1 VQEFGKQNKIH
12 SMNFLVGRCL
22 LFFLGWF
29 LIISCSPDLPPDVEH
44 EYSILPDK
52 VDYNLHVKPV
62 LSDKCFICHGPDQ
75 AKQKAGLRLD
85 VAAAAY
91 SELPESPGKVAIDPG
106 NLHESEFFHRI
117 MSGDPTYQMPSKESH
132 LTLSAKEKAI
142 LIKWIE
148 QGAEYKPHWAF
159 VKPEKPTVPKVKNP
173 SWPLNEIDN
182 FILKK
187 LDEQKLS
194 PATQAEK
201 KLLLRRVSLDITGL
215 PPTLREIDAFVDDQS
230 PRAYEKQVDRLL
242 NSAHY
247 GEKMAVDWLDLARFA
262 DSHGYT
268 VDQTFD
274 MSPYRDWVINAFNS
288 NYPYDKFIQWQLAG
302 DLMPN
307 ANKEM
312 LIASAFN
319 RLHPQNAEGG
329 IIEEEFRVEYVVDRT
344 NTTGT
349 AIMGLP
355 LGCARCHDHK
365 YDPISQKNY
374 YEMFSFFNN
383 VREAG
388 QIAFNDAMPSPTI
401 LLPSEEKE
409 KIIRFIEEKITE
421 REKAVSQTKKVAEP
435 DFERWIQSKSYKN
448 LSNEKIPSKGL
459 QAHYN
464 FDKGSLINMAKPQEA
479 GMMKRGF
486 GGVPGEKAAFIDREN
501 GKSLALN
508 GDEWFDLGK
517 VGVFRKSDLFSISLK
532 VFVPKVLSE
541 GVIFHKCMAERTFN
555 YRGYHFYIRDNK
567 LELSMAH
574 TAPSNA
580 ITKVSKESLPREQW
594 IQFTVTYDGS
604 GKAAGLKLFQDGREL
619 DMETTVDQLQKDILL
634 NFEKEPGLQ
643 IGAWDRGYGLKGGSV
658 DDILVYNRILTEFE
672 IKAMAGLASWTSIA
686 SKEPN
691 QLVEREKGDLKNY
704 YLSSVHPAVLIA
716 QKELQQ
722 RRTELADS
730 MENIQEYMVM
740 QEMPK
745 PRQTYILQRGS
756 YDAPG
761 EKVFPNTPE
770 SILPFPKGLPKN
782 RYGLALW
789 LTSADHPLTS
799 RVAVNRYWQNF
810 FGIGLVKTT
819 EDFGNQGELPSHPE
833 LLDWLAVTF
842 KESGWDVKKLCKLM
856 VMSGTY
862 RQDSKVNPSIREI
875 DPDNRL
881 LSHGASVR
889 LSAEMLRDN
898 VLMASGLLNQKIGG
912 KSVKPYQPAGLWE
925 INNTTYQPDKGV
937 DVYRRSLYVL
947 VKRSVPNPTLGT
959 FDAASRSYCV
969 ARRQNTNTPL
979 QALVT
984 LNDPTYVEAAKV
996 FGEQISRTEEL
1007 TKGITEV
1014 YRKLTGLEPSNKEI
1028 ELLKEFQMKELRRFK
1043 ENANKAK
1050 GWLQVGQYKVDNSLE
1065 PATVAANA
1073 VVASMIMNSDA
1084 TLMKR

>member
-1 VQEFGKQNKIH
+1 MNNTKNQ
-12 SMNFLVGRCL
+12 SMNFLVRRCL
-22 LFFLGWF
+22 FFFIGWF
-29 LIISCSPDLPPDVEH
+29 LIISCSPDLPPEVDM
-44 EYSILPDK
+44 EYSRLPDK
-52 VDYNLHVKPV
+52 LDYNLHVKPV

-85 VAAAAY
+85 MAESAY
-91 SELPESPGKVAIDPG
+91 GELPESPGKVAINPG
-106 NLHESEFFHRI
+106 SLNGSEFFHRI
-117 MSGDPTYQMPSKESH
+117 MSTDPKYQMPSIESH
-132 LTLSAKEKAI
+132 LILSAKEKAI

-148 QGAEYKPHWAF
+148 QGAGYKPHWAF
-159 VKPEKPTVPKVKNP
+159 VKPEKPDVPNVKNP
-173 SWPLNEIDN
+173 DRTLNEIDN

-187 LDEQKLS
+187 LEEQKLN
-194 PATQAEK
+194 PTTQAEK
-201 KLLLRRVSLDITGL
+201 ELLLRRVSLDLTGL
-215 PPTLREIDAFVDDQS
+215 PPTLHEIDAFLKDQS
-230 PRAYEKQVDRLL
+230 PEAYEKQVDRLL
-242 NSAHY
+242 NSPHY

-268 VDQTFD
+268 VDRVLD
-274 MSPYRDWVINAFNS
+274 MSPYRDWVINAFNK
-288 NYPYDKFIQWQLAG
+288 NYAYDKFIQWQLAG

-307 ANKEM
+307 ATKEM
-312 LIASAFN
+312 VMATAFN
-319 RLHPQNAEGG
+319 RIHPQNAEGG
-329 IIEEEFRVEYVVDRT
+329 IIEEEFRVEYVVDRI
-344 NTTGT
+344 NTTGV

-355 LGCARCHDHK
+355 VGCARCHDHK

-401 LLPSEEKE
+401 LLPSAEKE
-409 KIIRFIEEKITE
+409 KIIRFIEEKVSE
-421 REKAVSQTKKVAEP
+421 QEKAVNQTQKIAEP
-435 DFERWIQSKSYKN
+435 DFVEWIQAKNYKS
-448 LSNEKIPSKGL
+448 LSNEKIPSRGL
-459 QAHYN
+459 LAYYN
-464 FDKGSLINMAKPQEA
+464 FENGSLKNMAKPQET

-486 GGVPGEKAAFIDREN
+486 GGVPGEKAVFIGRGN

-517 VGVFRKSDLFSISLK
+517 VGVFRKSDPFSISLN
-532 VFVPKVLSE
+532 VFVPKDLNE

-580 ITKVSKESLPREQW
+580 ITKISKESLSREQW

-604 GKAAGLKLFQDGREL
+604 GKAAGLKLLQDGREL
-619 DMETTVDQLQKDILL
+619 DMETTMDQLQKDILL

-672 IKAMAGLASWTSIA
+672 IKALAGLTAWSSMA
-686 SKEPN
+686 SKEPQ
-691 QLVEREKGDLKNY
+691 QLSEDEKSDLKKY
-704 YLSSVHPAVLIA
+704 YMSSVHPAVLVA

-722 RRTELADS
+722 RRAELSDS
-730 MENIQEYMVM
+730 IKDIQEYMVM

-745 PRQTYILQRGS
+745 PRQAHILQRGS

-761 EKVFPNTPE
+761 EEVFPNTPE
-770 SILPFPKGLPKN
+770 SILPFPKELPRN
-782 RYGLALW
+782 RYGLSLW
-789 LTSADHPLTS
+789 LTDPDHPLTA

-810 FGIGLVKTT
+810 FGTGLVKTT

-842 KESGWDVKKLCKLM
+842 MESGWDVKKLCKLI
-856 VMSGTY
+856 VMSATY
-862 RQDSKVNPSIREI
+862 RQNSKVSQSIRDI
-875 DPDNRL
+875 DPENRL
-881 LSHGASVR
+881 LSHGPSVR
-889 LSAEMLRDN
+889 LTAEMLRDN
-898 VLMASGLLNQKIGG
+898 VLMASGLLNKKIGG
-912 KSVKPYQPAGLWE
+912 KSVKPYQPSGLWE
-925 INNTTYQPDKGV
+925 INNTSYQADTGD
-937 DVYRRSLYVL
+937 DVYRRSLYVI

-959 FDAASRSYCV
+959 FDATSRSYCV

-996 FGEQISRTEEL
+996 LGEQISSADEL
-1007 TKGITEV
+1007 SKGIAEV
-1014 YRKLTGLEPSNKEI
+1014 YRKLTGLEPSTKEI
-1028 ELLKEFQMKELRRFK
+1028 DLLKEFQMEELRRFK

-1050 GWLQVGQYKVDNSLE
+1050 GWLQAGQYKVDNNLE

-1084 TLMKR
+1084 TLTKR